1 MKQWF
6 LVHVYSG
13 QENKVAA
20 LIKEESKVR
29 NLEDSIE
36 EIYIPTRLLSKLKK
50 NKRVKVEKKLYPG
63 YIAVYMEPKREI
75 LNMVSKIHGVMSFV
89 DKGREPQPLKE
100 EEVGRLLG
108 FKQKE
113 EEGIPE
119 IPFERGESV
128 KIIDGPFTDFTGTV
142 DEVYP
147 DKARIKLMVTI
158 FGRSTPVEL
167 DFFQIEP
174 I

>member
-1 MKQWF
+1 MKKWF

-29 NLEDSIE
+29 NLEDSIA

-89 DKGREPQPLKE
+89 GKGREPQPLKE

-147 DKARIKLMVTI
+147 DKDRIKLMVTI
-158 FGRSTPVEL
+158 FGRPTPVEL

>member
-13 QENKVAA
+13 QENKVATM
-20 LIKEESKVR
+20 IKEESKVR
-29 NLEDSIE
+29 NLEDSIG

-63 YIAVYMEPKREI
+63 YIAVYMEPEREVLDMI
-75 LNMVSKIHGVMSFV
+75 SKIRGVMSFV
-89 DKGREPQPLKE
+89 GKGREPQPLKE
-100 EEVGRLLG
+100 EEIKRLLG

-113 EEGIPE
+113 EEGVSE

-142 DEVYP
+142 EEVYP
-147 DKARIKLMVTI
+147 DKERIKLMVTI
-158 FGRSTPVEL
+158 FGRPTPVEL
-167 DFFQIEP
+167 NFFQVEP